1 MDLLS
6 IVKFGANKLFNAL
19 KNFFRDSQIINE
31 IYDEIDKNLF
41 FPATQD
47 ERYLYIEDISED
59 DIFDQFIDF
68 CFLNASLSID
78 ISDFVEK
85 HYEKKTKEAK
95 EYIKWFYNQIALT
108 IYNVLKD
115 HASLE
120 GKIILKSQELQLKTI
135 LDRIDEITSLLNL
148 KKNQNILVVT
158 YSANMQGKQWTLTRI
173 VPSRVDLS
181 IKNFPIQ
188 PDSKEFWSYAQEA
201 LVAEFNKRVLAFLDD
216 GYAVDLYALAPI
228 PLLVL
233 LGNLF
238 ANRPNINIFQ
248 LKKVPSSFAWEDN
261 GEKLKI
267 TVTKIPDTFTSDE
280 VALSMSFSCEVNKEN
295 IFKIIGDKIPLI
307 EMSIKDPFDD
317 FLRAKNQLNEFLM
330 EYRKVKSS
338 LVSKGIKRIHLFAA
352 IPIAFA
358 IGIGQAYNP
367 NYDPDIITYDFRKG
381 VYSKAITIGENHGLK
396 QIIK

>member
-1 MDLLS
+1 MDLLG
-6 IVKFGANKLFNAL
+6 IVKFGSSKMYNAL
-19 KNFFRDSQIINE
+19 KKFFLDSQILNE

-47 ERYLYIEDISED
+47 ERYLYIEDIKED
-59 DIFDQFIDF
+59 DIFDQFIDL
-68 CFLNASLSID
+68 CFKNASLDID
-78 ISDFVEK
+78 ISSLAQD
-85 HYEKKTKEAK
+85 HYKDKTNEAK
-95 EYIKWFYNQIALT
+95 DYIKWFYSQIALT
-108 IYNVLKD
+108 IYGVLKR

-120 GKIILKSQELQLKTI
+120 GKILLKSQEIQLKTI

-148 KKNQNILVVT
+148 EKNKNILVVT
-158 YSANMQGKQWTLTRI
+158 YSANMQGKQWTLNRI

-181 IKNFPIQ
+181 MKNFPIQ
-188 PDSKEFWSYAQEA
+188 PDSKEFWLYAQKS
-201 LVAEFNKRVLAFLDD
+201 LMAEFNKRVLAFLDD

-248 LKKVPSSFAWEDN
+248 LKKVPSSFAWEEA
-261 GEKLKI
+261 GKKLNI
-267 TVTKIPDTFTSDE
+267 IVTQIPDVFHGE
-280 VALSMSFSCEVNKEN
+280 EAGLLMSFSGKVNKNN
-295 IFKIIGDKIPLI
+295 IVKIIGDKIPLI
-307 EMSIKDPFDD
+307 EMSIKEPFDD
-317 FLRAKNQLNEFLM
+317 FLRTKSQLDEFLT

-338 LVSKGIKRIHLFAA
+338 LASKGITKIHLFAA

-367 NYDPDIITYDFRKG
+367 NYDPDIITYDFRQG
-381 VYSKAITIGENHGLK
+381 VYSKALTIGGNHGFK
-396 QIIK
+396 QATV

>member
-1 MDLLS
+1 MDLLG
-6 IVKFGANKLFNAL
+6 IAKLGASKMYNAL
-19 KNFFRDSQIINE
+19 RRFFRDSQILNE

-41 FPATQD
+41 LPATQD
-47 ERYLYIEDISED
+47 ERYLYIEDINED
-59 DIFDQFIDF
+59 DIFDQFIDL
-68 CFLNASLSID
+68 CFKNASLDID

-95 EYIKWFYNQIALT
+95 DYIKWFYSQIALT

-120 GKIILKSQELQLKTI
+120 GKIILKSQELHLKTI

-148 KKNQNILVVT
+148 EKNKNILVVT
-158 YSANMQGKQWTLTRI
+158 YSANMQGKQWTLNRI

-188 PDSKEFWSYAQEA
+188 PNSKEFWLYAKES
-201 LVAEFNKRVLAFLDD
+201 LVVEFNKRVLAFLDD
-216 GYAVDLYALAPI
+216 GYTVDLYALAPI

-248 LKKVPSSFAWEDN
+248 LKKVPSSFAWEEE
-261 GEKLKI
+261 GEKLNI
-267 TVTKIPDTFTSDE
+267 TVTQIPDVFPSDE
-280 VALSMSFSCEVNKEN
+280 AALSMSFSGKVNKKN
-295 IFKIIGDKIPLI
+295 IIKIIGDKIPLI
-307 EMSIKDPFDD
+307 EMSIKEPFDD
-317 FLRAKNQLNEFLM
+317 FLRTKSQLNEFLM

-338 LVSKGIKRIHLFAA
+338 LGSKGITKIHLFAA

-381 VYSKAITIGENHGLK
+381 IYSKALTVGENHGFK
-396 QIIK
+396 QAIK